1 MMTER
6 KKTFL
11 GRREAFNI
19 NKMVSSG
26 CKVKILIADWFAMLN
41 KKDGRGFDAILT
53 VVLYMVEVWKSL
65 GVKTEKLQFLWSSE

>member
-26 CKVKILIADWFAMLN
+26 CKVKILMADWFAMLN
-41 KKDGRGFDAILT
+41 KKMGGDL
-53 VVLYMVEVWKSL
+53 MQSL
-65 GVKTEKLQFLWSSE
+65 LLSFTWLKYGNRLV

>member
-19 NKMVSSG
+19 NKMASSG
-26 CKVKILIADWFAMLN
+26 CKVKILMADWFAMLN
-41 KKDGRGFDAILT
+41 KKMGGDL
-53 VVLYMVEVWKSL
+53 MQSL
-65 GVKTEKLQFLWSSE
+65 LLSFTWLKYGNRLV